1 MNHSHCKDY
10 KKLYQKYKFKYLN
23 LKKNSIKG
31 GAHIGSRD
39 VNAIS
44 LIPYSQI
51 SQNVGEFRIEGEQS
65 NCTYNAGAAIGIVQD
80 NLAEIQA
87 NIENLGTPEAIA
99 FFSGLWQNILNDGRV
114 AFQSNNNQM
123 VDPNELY
130 NDGNVIEVESNI
142 MDSEIGGPTVEQFIE
157 RLNQR
162 QYVMIN
168 HGGETILLYRIDDNN
183 YILVDTH
190 VTTGFML
197 IIDINNWLIRLYQS
211 YSLAGGAVAPAM
223 AWFAPA
229 PQ

>member
-1 MNHSHCKDY
+1 MNHLQDKDY

-23 LKKNSIKG
+23 LKNNSIKG
-31 GAHIGSRD
+31 GAHIGSTAA
-39 VNAIS
+39 NAIS
-44 LIPYSQI
+44 LIPDSVI

-65 NCTYNAGAAIGIVQD
+65 NCTYNAGAAIGIIQD

-87 NIENLGTPEAIA
+87 NIGNLGTPEAQA
-99 FFSGLWQNILNDGRV
+99 FFNGLWQNILNDGRV
-114 AFQSNNNQM
+114 AFQSNQNQM

-130 NDGNVIEVESNI
+130 NDGNVIETESNI
-142 MDSEIGGPTVEQFIE
+142 MDSDIGGPTVAQFIE

-168 HGGETILLYRIDDNN
+168 HGGETILIYRIDDNN

-197 IIDINNWLIRLYQS
+197 IIDLNNWLTRIYQQ
-211 YSLAGGAVAPAM
+211 YSLANEAVAPAF